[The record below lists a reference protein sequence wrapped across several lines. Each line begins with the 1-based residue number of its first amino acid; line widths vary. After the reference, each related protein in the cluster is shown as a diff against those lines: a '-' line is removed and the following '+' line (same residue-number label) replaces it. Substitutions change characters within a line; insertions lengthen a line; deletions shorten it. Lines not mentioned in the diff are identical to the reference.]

1 MDGGQVIDLG
11 RQALYVFLS
20 VAGPILGIGMVV
32 GVVIAF
38 FQSITQVQEMTL
50 TFVPKILA
58 VFVGLQFLFPF
69 MGARLTALFEEVMT
83 RIIASGATP

>member
-1 MDGGQVIDLG
+1 MTGAEVIDLA

-38 FQSITQVQEMTL
+38 FQSITQIQEMTL

-58 VFVGLQFLFPF
+58 IFSALLFLLPF
-69 MGARLTALFEEVMT
+69 MGAQLTSLFERVMQ
-83 RIIASGATP
+83 RIITGGLT